1 MVGKGRDFVEHDNRG
16 TGTLNVYVV
25 FFIIMLFVV
34 VLSWLVPAGEFAK
47 VLDAR
52 TGGLVSDP
60 TRFHFLS
67 HNPHITLLGFFQSI
81 HDGIVQAADLIVT
94 LLVTSGVIRMLE
106 SVGAIDAGLR
116 RLLGF
121 SRGRESAMVALLFTV
136 FTAMGAVGFCTNAI
150 PFIPLAISMT
160 NALGYDRLI
169 GAAAVLLGLNIG
181 FASGLVNIYTTGI
194 AQQVVGLPL
203 FSAFGFRAFMLA
215 VYYVVTLFFLLRGC
229 RRFKDCSDA
238 AENSDD
244 SAQPPFTATQKLA
257 LLGFAATLAVQ
268 IWGSLA
274 LSWKT
279 PQISAIYLM
288 YAAALA
294 CLFRMNAGKACVTFL
309 RGAQDILPASLTVG
323 LGRSVVVLMT
333 QADITDTIVYE
344 VSRVLSGRGAVTTL
358 LCAYLFVTALNFFIV
373 SGSSKA
379 VMLMPVL
386 SPLAKLLGIGQ
397 QTMVI
402 TYICGDGL
410 TNFIWPCGVLIY
422 LAVTDIGFKE
432 WVAFTWKYFV
442 FIVALGFAMT
452 LIANSVGLGPF

>member
-1 MVGKGRDFVEHDNRG
+1 MEHDNRG
-16 TGTLNVYVV
+16 SGTLNVYVV

-47 VLDAR
+47 VPDVR

-60 TRFHFLS
+60 TRFHFLP
-67 HNPHITLLGFFQSI
+67 HNPRITLLGFFQSV
-81 HDGIVQAADLIVT
+81 HDGVVQAADLIVT
-94 LLVTSGVIRMLE
+94 MLVTSGVIKLLE
-106 SVGAIDAGLR
+106 NAGAIDAGLR
-116 RLLGF
+116 RLLCF

-160 NALGYDRLI
+160 TALGYDQLI

-203 FSAFGFRAFMLA
+203 FSALGFRALMLA
-215 VYYVVTLFFLLRGC
+215 VYYVVTLFFLLRSC
-229 RRFKDCSDA
+229 NRFKNCPDP
-238 AENSDD
+238 AEAGET
-244 SAQPPFTATQKLA
+244 SAQPPFTAAQKLA
-257 LLGFAATLAVQ
+257 LLGFAAALAAQ

-274 LSWKT
+274 LNWKT
-279 PQISAIYLM
+279 PQISALYLM
-288 YAAALA
+288 YATALA
-294 CLFRMNAGKACVTFL
+294 CLFRLNAGKACAAFL
-309 RGAQDILPASLTVG
+309 HGAQDILPASLTVG

-344 VSRVLSGRGAVTTL
+344 VSRVLSGQGAVATL
-358 LCAYLFVTALNFFIV
+358 LCVYLFVTALNFFIV

-386 SPLAKLLGIGQ
+386 SPLAKMLGIGQ

-422 LAVTDIGFKE
+422 LAVTDISFKE
-432 WVAFTWKYFV
+432 WVAFSWKYFV
-442 FIVALGFAMT
+442 FIVALGFALT
-452 LIANSVGLGPF
+452 LTANSVGLGPF